1 MTHIIV
7 FDVNETLLDLA
18 PVRGWFADRF
28 DENPSA
34 SAWFSELLR
43 LSFVSSVVDRYVPF
57 TELAAA
63 ALGTV
68 AARCRARIDDDD
80 LATVRS
86 LLTTLPAHSDVPS
99 GLDRLRS
106 SGFTLAALT
115 NSPQSTAE
123 TQLAN
128 AGIDDRFD
136 AIMSVD
142 MVRRFKPHR
151 SVVSDS
157 GRASRDRA
165 IEPRHGRCTRLG
177 HCRSDRRRDRW
188 RVHREARPDI
198 QLIVHGTDDRRA
210 RHRSRSGNDRRA
222 LLVKPNSWCGA
233 VTHRTPGHR

>member
-18 PVRGWFADRF
+18 PVRGWFTDRF

-151 SVVSDS
+151 SVYRTAAERLSTEPSNLVMVAAHDWDIA
-157 GRASRDRA
+157 GA
-165 IEPRHGRCTRLG
+165 IAAGTDGVFIERPGQTYSSSFVEPMI
-177 HCRSDRRRDRW
+177 
-188 RVHREARPDI
+188 VAPDI
-198 QLIVHGTDDRRA
+198 DVAAGLIDERY
-210 RHRSRSGNDRRA
+210 S
-222 LLVKPNSWCGA
+222 
-233 VTHRTPGHR
+233 